1 MAEGFWI
8 AAVIVVAVLLYVVVK
23 VLYYARLSRKQWHEV
38 DRSKLREWEDDD
50 DW

>member
-23 VLYYARLSRKQWHEV
+23 VLYYARLSRK
-38 DRSKLREWEDDD
+38 
-50 DW
+50 